1 MNTTKA
7 IYWIA
12 LGAFALALN
21 SEYQS
26 GGFPAVRRVAGRA
39 ESVLCRAASH
49 AEQSLAMAGILAGR
63 PRPEF
68 RVDGQLL
75 ARQQAQVERVLAEHQ
90 ADIEQA
96 MALRQAELDRVQ
108 QRLDR
113 VQAVLERTQ
122 FRRNLVLERSR
133 FKLSNAANR
142 HISVICPKTGKKI
155 SVNTDADL
163 SDPDNDL
170 ADIQVG
176 DSF

>member
-1 MNTTKA
+1 MNTSKA

-12 LGAFALALN
+12 LGTFALALN
-21 SEYQS
+21 SEYRAGS
-26 GGFPAVRRVAGRA
+26 FPALHRVADRA

-49 AEQSLAMAGILAGR
+49 AEQSLAMARILTGR

-68 RVDGQLL
+68 RVDDQFL
-75 ARQQAQVERVLAEHQ
+75 ARRQAQVERVLAEHQ
-90 ADIEQA
+90 ADLDRA
-96 MALRQAELDRVQ
+96 MALRQADLDRVQ

-122 FRRNLVLERSR
+122 FKRDRVLERSR

>member
-1 MNTTKA
+1 
-7 IYWIA
+7 
-12 LGAFALALN
+12 
-21 SEYQS
+21 
-26 GGFPAVRRVAGRA
+26 
-39 ESVLCRAASH
+39 
-49 AEQSLAMAGILAGR
+49 
-63 PRPEF
+63 
-68 RVDGQLL
+68 
-75 ARQQAQVERVLAEHQ
+75 
-90 ADIEQA
+90 

-163 SDPDNDL
+163 SDPDNAL